1 MQSVGAT
8 QIDEI
13 TPVIGTKIDSPTSG
27 DVHIFPD
34 PKSLNTHRPLF
45 FADSEGFGGGNRAPL
60 AARAKESNKKFKLT
74 SHPHRAKTRKR
85 EIATS
90 EKCTRQW
97 AVDELYPRILFTFSD
112 VVCLVSKNF
121 R

>member
-1 MQSVGAT
+1 MKSVGAT
-8 QIDEI
+8 QIEEI

-27 DVHIFPD
+27 DVHLFPD
-34 PKSLNTHRPLF
+34 PRSLSTNRPLF
-45 FADSEGFGGGNRAPL
+45 FADCEGFGGGNGAPL
-60 AARAKESNKKFKLT
+60 AVRAKESNKKFKRHY
-74 SHPHRAKTRKR
+74 HPHRTKTRKR

-90 EKCTRQW
+90 EKHTRQW